1 MSMVINQPW
10 PVRELRE
17 KFTIRTSFLMAD
29 TVFTRY
35 KELADQSIGISTE
48 KKVEPVELDIK
59 RISTEE
65 EEPNLGLV

>member
-1 MSMVINQPW
+1 
-10 PVRELRE
+10 
-17 KFTIRTSFLMAD
+17 MAD

-35 KELADQSIGISTE
+35 KELTERAIGISTE

>member
-1 MSMVINQPW
+1 MV
-10 PVRELRE
+10 
-17 KFTIRTSFLMAD
+17 D

-35 KELADQSIGISTE
+35 KELAEQAIGISTE
-48 KKVEPVELDIK
+48 KKVELEEPDIK